1 MTTEK
6 RFLAFD
12 LGAESGRAL
21 VGTLAGGRLALEE
34 IHRFANAPVEA
45 CGTLYWDILA
55 LHSNVLKGIR
65 TYVEKFGDSVD
76 GIGIDTWG
84 VDFGLFARDGSLLQ
98 NPVCYRDKRTNGIPE
113 QVLMRVPAD
122 DLYRLSG
129 LAMSQI
135 QTLPQLFALRRND
148 SPLLD
153 AADKFLMMPD
163 ILAYFLTGEK
173 RCERTNAISTQLYDP
188 RKGTWSKAIFKACD
202 LPISIAPEL
211 IDPGTVL
218 GEVSERI
225 KRQTG
230 LKHGRVIVP
239 CTHDTASAVAAV
251 PGEGDHWA
259 FVSCGT
265 WSVVGALSDDV
276 ITSPGAQAAGMAN
289 ELTLKSFFL
298 GRNIMGLWVL
308 QQARAAWRK
317 QGKEY
322 SYEELVCLAEEAA
335 ESETILNVDAPGFLA
350 PQDMLTAIREFC
362 LKTRQRPPECVG
374 AVARCIIES
383 LALSYRHGIK
393 QLAMLLGRR
402 FNTLNIVGGGSQN
415 RLLCQ
420 AAADATGVRVVAGP
434 AEATAAGNT
443 LVQALACG
451 CLTSPEQIRRI
462 VRNSSELTA
471 YEPRDHGRWEERYA
485 RYLQQ
490 IGQEN

>member
-1 MTTEK
+1 LRTEK

-21 VGTLAGGRLALEE
+21 VGTLDGGRLAMKE

-45 CGTLYWDILA
+45 CGTLYWDVLA

-65 TYVEKFGDSVD
+65 AYVERFGDSVE

-84 VDFGLFARDGSLLQ
+84 VDFGLLARDGSLLQ
-98 NPVCYRDKRTNGIPE
+98 NPVCYRDKRTNGVPE
-113 QVLMRVPAD
+113 QVLRRIPTD
-122 DLYRLSG
+122 ELYRLSG
-129 LAMSQI
+129 LPASQI
-135 QTLPQLFALRRND
+135 QTLFQLFAVRQSNGA
-148 SPLLD
+148 LLTT
-153 AADKFLMMPD
+153 ADTFLMMPD

-188 RKGTWSKAIFKACD
+188 RRGTWSQAIFKACD
-202 LPISIAPEL
+202 LQISIAPEL
-211 IDPGTVL
+211 IDPGTIL
-218 GEVSERI
+218 GEVSDAV
-225 KRQTG
+225 KRKTG
-230 LKHGRVIVP
+230 LKHGRVIAP

-265 WSVVGALSDDV
+265 WSVLGALSDDV
-276 ITSPGAQAAGMAN
+276 TTSPGAQAAGMAN

-298 GRNIMGLWVL
+298 CRNITGLWVL

-322 SYEELVCLAEEAA
+322 SYEELVRLAEEAP
-335 ESETILNVDAPGFLA
+335 ESETLLNIDDPGFLA
-350 PQDMLTAIREFC
+350 PQDMLMAIRGFC
-362 LKTRQRPPECVG
+362 LKTRQRPPEG
-374 AVARCIIES
+374 AGSVARCITES

-393 QLAMLLGRR
+393 QLSALLGRR
-402 FNTLNIVGGGSQN
+402 FDTLNIVGGGSQN

-420 AAADATGVRVVAGP
+420 LAADAAGVKVVAGP
-434 AEATAAGNT
+434 VEATAAGNT

-451 CLTSPEQIRRI
+451 CLTSPEQIREM

-490 IGQEN
+490 IGLEN